1 MHPDEARWNE
11 KYRNG
16 SHQEP
21 EQPPAL
27 LLELLPTLERGRA
40 LDLACGRG
48 RNALWLAQEGFRV
61 QAVDLS
67 GVALEQLRA
76 RADARERNARGLEL
90 ALYQLDLDTWEPAR
104 VWGVGAP
111 AWTLIT
117 CTRYLDRRLLSLLPT
132 LLAPG
137 GYLLYEALISLET
150 PSPSAFRIHPEAL
163 WAAFERPGLRRVAR
177 ALSDDGQALAVLVQR
192 EP

>member
-16 SHQEP
+16 SHHEP
-21 EQPPAL
+21 ERPPPL
-27 LLELLPTLERGRA
+27 LLELLPELERGRA
-40 LDLACGRG
+40 LDLACGLG
-48 RNALWLAQEGFRV
+48 RNALWLAQQGFRV

-76 RADARERNARGLEL
+76 RADARGLEL
-90 ALYQLDLDTWEPAR
+90 DVYQLDLDTWEPAR

-150 PSPSAFRIHPEAL
+150 PSPSPFRIHPDVL
-163 WAAFERPGLRRVAR
+163 WAAFERPDLRRVAR
-177 ALSDDGQALAVLVQR
+177 ALSDDGQALTVLVQR
-192 EP
+192 PA